1 MSDNFANTF
10 EETIKSETAREL
22 IVQSADIA
30 FSKIAESGLLNGIPI
45 FGLMNGAVKLIH
57 DFRNFRFAEK
67 IYRFLFQSQDI
78 PIHKQVEFI
87 YDYEQV
93 NKENGYELLLS
104 VIDRLDN
111 LNKIDIMTNFVRNRV
126 YKKITINEFIRLTIA
141 LERIPYPDIQNL
153 PNYLTDCYEPGVTDM
168 LNASGLLFESIIDAN
183 ETNKYQLNQTGR
195 DFLKYGLNKDIED
208 RDNAPVQMPGQM
220 WHDQ

>member
-57 DFRNFRFAEK
+57 DFRNF
-67 IYRFLFQSQDI
+67 
-78 PIHKQVEFI
+78 I

-126 YKKITINEFIRLTIA
+126 YKKS
-141 LERIPYPDIQNL
+141 Q
-153 PNYLTDCYEPGVTDM
+153 
-168 LNASGLLFESIIDAN
+168 
-183 ETNKYQLNQTGR
+183 
-195 DFLKYGLNKDIED
+195 
-208 RDNAPVQMPGQM
+208 
-220 WHDQ
+220 

>member
-67 IYRFLFQSQDI
+67 IYRFLFQTQDI

-93 NKENGYELLLS
+93 NKENGY
-104 VIDRLDN
+104 
-111 LNKIDIMTNFVRNRV
+111 
-126 YKKITINEFIRLTIA
+126 
-141 LERIPYPDIQNL
+141 
-153 PNYLTDCYEPGVTDM
+153 
-168 LNASGLLFESIIDAN
+168 
-183 ETNKYQLNQTGR
+183 
-195 DFLKYGLNKDIED
+195 
-208 RDNAPVQMPGQM
+208 
-220 WHDQ
+220 